1 MMTLNVAR
9 SAWLHRNPARWLVC
23 LICLILVACQS
34 PAPRHIEP
42 APRTPALILVSI
54 DGFRPDYLDR
64 GLSPN
69 LAGIAAD
76 GARAQTLRPSFPS
89 LTFPNHYTLV
99 TGRVPDHHGLI
110 NNTMVDPEI
119 PGERFTLRNKDA
131 VGNPAWWND
140 AQPVWNTARAA
151 GLRSATMFWPGSEA
165 PIHGHHPDYWQPFDA
180 SITPEARVQQVL
192 TWLDLPDDERPNFIT
207 LYFDQVDHEGH
218 TFGPDSAE
226 VNTAISHIDAAIGEL
241 VAGLRARQLFDQ
253 INLVIVSDHGMA
265 ATPAE
270 QIVALDEFVPRT
282 RFRMV
287 TAGSLAGI
295 EPRKNTPE
303 AALALDAALDRNI
316 PHAQCWRKGTIP
328 ARFKYGSH
336 RRVPRWTCLAD
347 EGWAIMDRTL
357 IRTLDGKQLNRGGH
371 GYDPALDSMAAIFIA
386 HGPAF
391 RPGAVV
397 AELNN
402 VDVYPLMARLLGI
415 TPEAN
420 DGDPEAT
427 LPLLRTNDGATHTRM
442 H

>member
-1 MMTLNVAR
+1 MRPILTL
-9 SAWLHRNPARWLVC
+9 L
-23 LICLILVACQS
+23 CLILVACQS

-316 PHAQCWRKGTIP
+316 PHAQCWRKDRLP
-328 ARFKYGSH
+328 ERFHYGSH
-336 RRVPRWTCLAD
+336 RRISRWLCQAD
-347 EGWAIMDRTL
+347 EGWLLASRAIISDMIVPKGYKGAHGFDNTL
-357 IRTLDGKQLNRGGH
+357 
-371 GYDPALDSMAAIFIA
+371 PSMAALFLA
-386 HGPAF
+386 HGPDF
-391 RPGAVV
+391 RKGLIVD
-397 AELNN
+397 ELDN
-402 VDVYPLMARLLGI
+402 VDVYPLLARLLHI
-415 TPEAN
+415 APEPN

-427 LPLLRTNDGATHTRM
+427 VPMLSHRTR
-442 H
+442 